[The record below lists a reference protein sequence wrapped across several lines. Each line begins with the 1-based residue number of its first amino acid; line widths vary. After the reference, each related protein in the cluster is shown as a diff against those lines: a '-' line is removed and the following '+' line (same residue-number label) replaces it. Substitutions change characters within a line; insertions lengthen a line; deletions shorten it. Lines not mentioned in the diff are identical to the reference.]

1 MEVDVQYITDN
12 QGVIKNVVLPIDFWR
27 KINCE
32 DETEYLLSS
41 TKNKERLFEALN
53 RTDSLSKEEV
63 YARIG
68 I

>member
-1 MEVDVQYITDN
+1 MAPQCAPAAINDA
-12 QGVIKNVVLPIDFWR
+12 VLPIDFWR

-68 I
+68 L

>member
-1 MEVDVQYITDN
+1 MEVDVQYVTDN
-12 QGVIKNVVLPIDFWR
+12 NGKIKNVILPIDFWN

-32 DETEYLLSS
+32 DETEYLLKSQA
-41 TKNKERLFEALN
+41 NKERLLESLSRN
-53 RTDSLSKEEV
+53 LSLSKEEV

>member
-1 MEVDVQYITDN
+1 MSFELQYISDDS
-12 QGVIKNVVLPIDFWR
+12 GEISGVVLPIEFWN

-32 DETEYLLSS
+32 EETEYLLQSN
-41 TKNKERLFEALN
+41 KNKSRLLESLN
-53 RTDSLSKEEV
+53 RDEFITKDEA